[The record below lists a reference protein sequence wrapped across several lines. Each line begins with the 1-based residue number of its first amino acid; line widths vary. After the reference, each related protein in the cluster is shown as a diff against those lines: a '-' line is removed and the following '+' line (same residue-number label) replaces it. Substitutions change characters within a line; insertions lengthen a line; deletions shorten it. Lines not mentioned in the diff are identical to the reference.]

1 MNRQSMLLTIRS
13 LGSNN
18 FPKLT
23 QSEAVDC
30 VNLFLELLKEKTGYS
45 EDILLSEQ
53 VAHTATA
60 VCEQVC
66 VKEGTGYVNSL
77 DSDIYYDMKQ
87 MMINGHS
94 NKDIACALGVHINT
108 ISKWRNR
115 WKQTHEI

>member
-53 VAHTATA
+53 VTHTATA

-77 DSDIYYDMKQ
+77 DTDVYYDMKQ
-87 MMINGHS
+87 MMLNGHS

-108 ISKWRNR
+108 VSKWRNR